1 MRIDDERDPLDTW
14 LSREV
19 RPMPPPPGTF
29 ELITRRARRRKI
41 RKLAVTVASA
51 AAVAAGVAVAVPGV
65 MALHLSP
72 SPTSANPVAEG
83 SSPKPSA
90 GTQSPNGTASHYP
103 TATPST
109 SAPSSGSLP
118 KGGPVPPNFQPSSVT
133 FVSEKLGWV
142 IGQAGTPGKC
152 ADKNPYFCTSI
163 ARTDNAGLTWTGGPA
178 PTTGPPSGAS
188 GVTGIRFLDGVNG
201 WAFGPELWSTHD
213 AGQTWV
219 RQNTRGMRVTDLET
233 VNHWAYALFASCK
246 QTPQTQFNY
255 ECLSYTLMATPAGT
269 DNWAPVGAAT
279 TGLNNGIYPAGARGT
294 SGMIALTG
302 ATGYL
307 LAPDGGLYSGPIG
320 GTWKRIQTDG
330 GACKPGAVA
339 CGVCKPGPG
348 DPSGLPM
355 YGMLA
360 LMDATHL
367 AEVCTGWPGSPG
379 SPNLPTWVVT
389 SSDGGAHWTQ
399 APTPPAAVVN
409 SLSYSIA
416 GTIVMA
422 TDTDME
428 VLPAGSTTWQTVAGP
443 PEGGFAYVG
452 MTTATQGIALPQDM
466 GRHELWMTTDGGLH
480 WRPRTPIT
488 PSGT

>member
-1 MRIDDERDPLDTW
+1 MRFDDERDPLDTW

-19 RPMPPPPGTF
+19 RPLPPPAGTF

-51 AAVAAGVAVAVPGV
+51 AAVAAAVAVAVPGV
-65 MALHLSP
+65 MALHLTP
-72 SPTSANPVAEG
+72 SPTNANPIAAG
-83 SSPKPSA
+83 SRNTPSGGTESPLGS
-90 GTQSPNGTASHYP
+90 
-103 TATPST
+103 ATPSAT
-109 SAPSSGSLP
+109 RPTPTASSSPSVPTAPH
-118 KGGPVPPNFQPSSVT
+118 GPVPPNFEPSSVT
-133 FVSEKLGWV
+133 FVNQNLGWV
-142 IGQAGTPGKC
+142 IGQAGIPGKC

-163 ARTDNAGLTWTGGPA
+163 ARTDDAGLTWKGGPA
-178 PTTGPPSGAS
+178 PKTGPVSPTQ
-188 GVTGIRFLDGVNG
+188 GVLGIRFLDGVNG

-213 AGQTWV
+213 AGNHWHQV
-219 RQNTRGMRVTDLET
+219 NTSGKLVTDLET
-233 VNHWAYALFASCK
+233 VNHWAYALFADCK
-246 QTPQTQFNY
+246 QTQVTQFNY

-269 DNWAPVGAAT
+269 DDWKPVGAAT

-294 SGMIALTG
+294 SAMIALTG
-302 ATGYL
+302 AAGYL

-320 GTWKRIQTDG
+320 GTWKRIITDG
-330 GACKPGAVA
+330 GACKPGATA

-367 AEVCTGWPGSPG
+367 AEVCTGWLG
-379 SPNLPTWVVT
+379 LPTWVNT

-399 APTPPAAVVN
+399 APAPPAGVVN
-409 SLSYSIA
+409 SVSYSVA

-443 PEGGFAYVG
+443 PEGGFSYVG
-452 MTTATQGIALPQDM
+452 MTTAAQGVALPQDM
-466 GRHELWMTTDGGLH
+466 GRHEIWMTFDGGLSWH
-480 WRPRTPIT
+480 QRTAVSPG
-488 PSGT
+488 S